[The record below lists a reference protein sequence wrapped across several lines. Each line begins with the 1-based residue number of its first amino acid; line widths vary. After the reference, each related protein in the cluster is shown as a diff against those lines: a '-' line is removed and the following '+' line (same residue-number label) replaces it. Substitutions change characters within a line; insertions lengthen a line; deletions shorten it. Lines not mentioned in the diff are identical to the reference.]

1 MMKPILLSGALMSL
15 VACANITAPDVAGQ
29 VARDGLPDA
38 PNAWAEAGERIGP
51 VQSGW
56 IARLEDPV
64 LDALVEEALANNRN
78 LQSAAANVQRSWA
91 LAGQAGAALSPSV
104 SLSSGA
110 TRSGNIED
118 TGADSYSLTGQ
129 ASWELDLWGRIRAG
143 NQAAVLSAEA
153 AEADYVYSQY
163 SLAAAVARGYF
174 LAIEAGRQAETVR
187 NTLDALNETDRIVGV
202 QFEFGLATSQDV
214 ALSRSDL
221 ARTKD
226 SLIAAQGSQRDAL
239 RSLEVLLGRY
249 PAADLELRRDLPD
262 VPAPPPPGVPSE
274 ILERRPDVIAAER
287 RVASAFNSL
296 DQAKAARMP
305 SISLTGSLGGSSG
318 DLTNLINPTNVAWQA
333 ATSLVA
339 PLIDGGLRE
348 SQVEQANAE
357 QTQAIASYADTVL
370 TAFQE
375 VEGSLDQTVV
385 LKDRAV
391 QLEEAAS
398 EARNALRIVNLRYE
412 EGETDLLDVLT
423 IQQRVLSNEGDV
435 VSIERAQLD
444 EWVGLNLALGGSWE
458 EGG

>member
-1 MMKPILLSGALMSL
+1 MMKPLLLAISAAMLT
-15 VACANITAPDVAGQ
+15 ACASITTPGEAGQ
-29 VARDGLPDA
+29 AARSTLPDT
-38 PNAWAEAGERIGP
+38 PDAWTMASERIGP
-51 VQSGW
+51 VETGW
-56 IARLEDPV
+56 VAKLEDPV
-64 LDALVEEALANNRN
+64 LTALVEEALANNRN
-78 LQSAAANVQRSWA
+78 LQAAAANVQRSWA

-118 TGADSYSLTGQ
+118 SGADSYSLTGQ
-129 ASWELDLWGRIRAG
+129 ASWELDVWGRIRAG

-153 AEADYVYSQY
+153 AEADYIYSQY

-174 LAIEAGRQAETVR
+174 LAIEAGRQAATVQ
-187 NTLDALNETDRIVGV
+187 NTLDALNETDRIVAV

-221 ARTKD
+221 ARTKA

-249 PAADLELRRDLPD
+249 PAADLELRTDLPE
-262 VPAPPPPGVPSE
+262 VPAPPPPGLPSE
-274 ILERRPDVIAAER
+274 ILERRPDIVASER

-348 SQVEQANAE
+348 SQVEQASAE
-357 QTQAIASYADTVL
+357 QTQAIAGYADAVL
-370 TAFQE
+370 NAFQE
-375 VEGSLDQTVV
+375 VEGSLDQNVV
-385 LKDRAV
+385 LRDRAV
-391 QLEEAAS
+391 QLEQAADEAN
-398 EARNALRIVNLRYE
+398 NALRIANLRYE

-435 VSIERAQLD
+435 VSIERARLD
-444 EWVGLNLALGGSWE
+444 EWVALNLALGGSWD
-458 EGG
+458 

>member
-1 MMKPILLSGALMSL
+1 MIKSLLPALL
-15 VACANITAPDVAGQ
+15 IACVAGCASITAPQDAANA
-29 VARDGLPDA
+29 ARGTLPDA
-38 PNAWAEAGERIGP
+38 PDSWAMASERIGP
-51 VQSGW
+51 VEAGW
-56 IARLEDPV
+56 LAKLEDPL
-64 LDALVEEALANNRN
+64 LDALVREALVNNRN

-110 TRSGNIED
+110 SRGGNIED
-118 TGADSYSLTGQ
+118 SGADSYSLTGQ

-163 SLAAAVARGYF
+163 SLAAAVARAYF
-174 LAIEAGRQAETVR
+174 LSIEAGRQAETVQ
-187 NTLDALNETDRIVGV
+187 NTLTALNETDRIVGV

-221 ARTKD
+221 ARTKA
-226 SLIAAQGSQRDAL
+226 SLVAAQGSQRDAL
-239 RSLEVLLGRY
+239 RALEVLLGRY
-249 PAADLELRRDLPD
+249 PAADVEVRQDLPP
-262 VPAPPPPGVPSE
+262 VPAPPPPGLPSDL
-274 ILERRPDVIAAER
+274 LERRPDIIAAER
-287 RVASAFNSL
+287 RVAASFNSL

-305 SISLTGSLGGSSG
+305 SISLTGSVGGSSG
-318 DLTNLINPTNVAWQA
+318 DLTNLINPTNIAWQA
-333 ATSLVA
+333 ATNLVA

-348 SQVEQANAE
+348 SQIEQASAE
-357 QTQAIASYADTVL
+357 QKQAIAGYGDAVL
-370 TAFQE
+370 NAFQE

-385 LKDRAV
+385 LRERAV
-391 QLEEAAS
+391 SLEEAAK
-398 EARNALRIVNLRYE
+398 EANNALRIANLRYE

-444 EWVGLNLALGGSWE
+444 EWIALNLALGGSWE
-458 EGG
+458 

>member
-1 MMKPILLSGALMSL
+1 MMRSLLFLFTATALS
-15 VACANITAPDVAGQ
+15 ACATITTPEEAGAA
-29 VARDGLPDA
+29 ARASLPET
-38 PNAWAEAGERIGP
+38 PNAWAMASERVGPVEAGWIG
-51 VQSGW
+51 Q
-56 IARLEDPV
+56 LDDPV
-64 LDALVEEALANNRN
+64 LSALVEEALANNRN

-118 TGADSYSLTGQ
+118 TGGDSYSLTGQ
-129 ASWELDLWGRIRAG
+129 ASWEIDVWGRIRAG
-143 NQAAVLSAEA
+143 NQTAILSAQA

-163 SLAAAVARGYF
+163 SLAAAVARAYF
-174 LAIEAGRQAETVR
+174 LAIEADLQAETVQ

-221 ARTKD
+221 ARTKA

-239 RSLEVLLGRY
+239 RALEVLLGRY
-249 PAADLELRRDLPD
+249 PAADVQVRRDLPD
-262 VPAPPPPGVPSE
+262 IPAPPPPGLPSG
-274 ILERRPDVIAAER
+274 ILERRPDIVAAER
-287 RVASAFNSL
+287 RVASAFNNVDS
-296 DQAKAARMP
+296 AKAARMP
-305 SISLTGSLGGSSG
+305 SISLTGSLGGSSS
-318 DLTNLINPTNVAWQA
+318 DLVSLLNPTNVAWQA

-348 SQVEQANAE
+348 AQVEQATAE
-357 QTQAIASYADTVL
+357 QQQAIANYAEAVL
-370 TAFQE
+370 NAFE
-375 VEGSLDQTVV
+375 DVEGSLDQTVV
-385 LKDRAV
+385 LRDRAV
-391 QLEEAAS
+391 QLQEAAV
-398 EARNALRIVNLRYE
+398 EANNALRIVNLRYE

-444 EWVGLNLALGGSWE
+444 EWISLNLALGGSWE
-458 EGG
+458 

>member
-38 PNAWAEAGERIGP
+38 PNAWAEAGERVGP

-174 LAIEAGRQAETVR
+174 LAIEADRQAETVR

>member
-38 PNAWAEAGERIGP
+38 PNAWAEAGERVGP

-78 LQSAAANVQRSWA
+78 LQAAAANVQRSWA
-91 LAGQAGAALSPSV
+91 LAGQAGAALSPSG

>member
-1 MMKPILLSGALMSL
+1 MMKHLLVGLAATLLSG
-15 VACANITAPDVAGQ
+15 CASITSPEQAATA
-29 VARDGLPDA
+29 ARADLPET
-38 PNAWAEAGERIGP
+38 PTAWAMAGERVGAVEP
-51 VQSGW
+51 GW
-56 IARLEDPV
+56 IAKFDDPV
-64 LDALVEEALANNRN
+64 LSALVTEALANNRN
-78 LQSAAANVQRSWA
+78 LQAAAANVQRSWA

-118 TGADSYSLTGQ
+118 SGGDTYSLTGQ
-129 ASWELDLWGRIRAG
+129 ASWELDVWGRIRAG

-153 AEADYVYSQY
+153 AEADYIYSQY
-163 SLAAAVARGYF
+163 SLAAAVARAYF
-174 LAIEAGRQAETVR
+174 LAIEADRQAETVQ

-202 QFEFGLATSQDV
+202 QFEFGMATSQDV

-221 ARTKD
+221 ARTKA

-239 RSLEVLLGRY
+239 RALEVLLGRY
-249 PAADLELRRDLPD
+249 PAAELQVRRDLPA
-262 VPAPPPPGVPSE
+262 VPAAPPPGLPSQV
-274 ILERRPDVIAAER
+274 LERRPDIIAAER

-305 SISLTGSLGGSSG
+305 SISLTGSVGGSSG
-318 DLTNLINPTNVAWQA
+318 DLTNLINPTNIAWQA

-348 SQVEQANAE
+348 SQVAQASAE
-357 QTQAIASYADTVL
+357 QSQAIASYADTAL

-375 VEGSLDQTVV
+375 VEGALDQSVV

-391 QLEEAAS
+391 QLELAADEAN
-398 EARNALRIVNLRYE
+398 NALRIVNLRYE

-444 EWVGLNLALGGSWE
+444 EWIALNLALGGSWE
-458 EGG
+458 

>member
-1 MMKPILLSGALMSL
+1 MMKPFFLSCALMSL
-15 VACANITAPDVAGQ
+15 VACANITSPETAGQ
-29 VARDGLPDA
+29 AARGSLPDA
-38 PNAWAEAGERIGP
+38 PNAWAMAGERVGV
-51 VQSGW
+51 VQAGW
-56 IARLEDPV
+56 IAQLEDPV

-78 LQSAAANVQRSWA
+78 LQAAAANVQRSWA

-118 TGADSYSLTGQ
+118 SGGDSYSLTGQ

-163 SLAAAVARGYF
+163 SLAAAVSRGYF
-174 LAIEAGRQAETVR
+174 LAIEADRQAETVQ
-187 NTLDALNETDRIVGV
+187 NTLQALNETDRIVGV

-221 ARTKD
+221 ARTKA

-262 VPAPPPPGVPSE
+262 VPASPPPGVPSE

-348 SQVEQANAE
+348 SQVEQASAE
-357 QTQAIASYADTVL
+357 QTQAIAGYADTVL

-391 QLEEAAS
+391 QLEQAAS
-398 EARNALRIVNLRYE
+398 EARNALRIANLRYE

-444 EWVGLNLALGGSWE
+444 EWVSLNLALGGSWD
-458 EGG
+458 

>member
-38 PNAWAEAGERIGP
+38 PNAWAEAGERVGP

-129 ASWELDLWGRIRAG
+129 ASRELDLWGRNRAG

-163 SLAAAVARGYF
+163 SLAASVARGYF

-444 EWVGLNLALGGSWE
+444 EWVALNLALGGSWE

>member
-1 MMKPILLSGALMSL
+1 MIQHIFMGVTLLALG
-15 VACANITAPDVAGQ
+15 ACANITTAGEAGDA
-29 VARDGLPDA
+29 ARASLPDT
-38 PNAWAEAGERIGP
+38 PDAWTMASERVGP
-51 VQSGW
+51 VEAGW
-56 IARLEDPV
+56 IAKLDDPV
-64 LDALVEEALANNRN
+64 LSALVEEAMANNRN
-78 LQSAAANVQRSWA
+78 LQAAAANVQRSWA

-104 SLSSGA
+104 SLSSGT
-110 TRSGNIED
+110 TRSGTIED
-118 TGADSYSLTGQ
+118 SGRDGYSLTGQ
-129 ASWELDLWGRIRAG
+129 ASWEVDLWGRIRAG
-143 NQAAVLSAEA
+143 NQAAVLSADA

-174 LAIEAGRQAETVR
+174 LAIEAGRQAETVQ

-221 ARTKD
+221 ARTKN

-239 RSLEVLLGRY
+239 RALEVLLGRY
-249 PAADLELRRDLPD
+249 PAADLELRQDLPT
-262 VPAPPPPGVPSE
+262 VPPPPPPGLPSE

-287 RVASAFNSL
+287 RVAAAFNSL

-305 SISLTGSLGGSSG
+305 SFSLTGSLGGSSG
-318 DLTNLINPTNVAWQA
+318 DLTNLLNPTNVAWQA

-348 SQVEQANAE
+348 SQVEQASAE
-357 QTQAIASYADTVL
+357 QSQAIASYGETVL

-375 VEGSLDQTVV
+375 VEGSLDQTIV
-385 LKDRAV
+385 LSDRAT
-391 QLEEAAS
+391 QLIVAADEAN
-398 EARNALRIVNLRYE
+398 NALRIVNLRYE

-423 IQQRVLSNEGDV
+423 IQQRVLSSEGDV

-444 EWVGLNLALGGSWE
+444 EWISLNLALGGSWD
-458 EGG
+458 

>member
-1 MMKPILLSGALMSL
+1 MMKPLLFAVSL
-15 VACANITAPDVAGQ
+15 IGLSACATITPPEEAASA
-29 VARDGLPDA
+29 ARGTLPDA
-38 PNAWAEAGERIGP
+38 PNAWAMAGERVGP
-51 VQSGW
+51 VEPGW
-56 IARLEDPV
+56 IAKFNDPV
-64 LDALVEEALANNRN
+64 LFALVDEALANNRN
-78 LQSAAANVQRSWA
+78 LQAAAANVQRSWA
-91 LAGQAGAALSPSV
+91 LAGQAGAGLSPSV
-104 SLSSGA
+104 SLSSG
-110 TRSGNIED
+110 TSRSGNIED
-118 TGADSYSLTGQ
+118 SGNDSYSLTGQ
-129 ASWELDLWGRIRAG
+129 ASWELDVWGRIRAG
-143 NQAAVLSAEA
+143 NQAAILSAEA
-153 AEADYVYSQY
+153 AEADYIYSQY
-163 SLAAAVARGYF
+163 SLAAAVARAYF
-174 LAIEAGRQAETVR
+174 LAIEADRQAETVR
-187 NTLDALNETDRIVGV
+187 NTLNALSETDRIVGV

-221 ARTKD
+221 ARTKA

-239 RSLEVLLGRY
+239 RALEVLLGRY
-249 PAADLELRRDLPD
+249 PAADLEVRRDLPV
-262 VPAPPPPGVPSE
+262 VPASPPPGLPSE
-274 ILERRPDVIAAER
+274 ILERRPDVVAAER

-348 SQVEQANAE
+348 SQVEQASAE
-357 QTQAIASYADTVL
+357 QTQAIAAYADTVL

-375 VEGSLDQTVV
+375 VESSLDQSVV

-391 QLEEAAS
+391 QLEQAAVEA
-398 EARNALRIVNLRYE
+398 NTALRIANLRYE

-444 EWVGLNLALGGSWE
+444 EWVALNLALGGSWD
-458 EGG
+458 

>member
-1 MMKPILLSGALMSL
+1 MIQHIFMGVTLLALG
-15 VACANITAPDVAGQ
+15 ACANITTAGEAGDA
-29 VARDGLPDA
+29 ARASLPDT
-38 PNAWAEAGERIGP
+38 PDAWTMASERVGP
-51 VQSGW
+51 VEAGW
-56 IARLEDPV
+56 IAKLDDPV
-64 LDALVEEALANNRN
+64 LSALVEEAMANNRN
-78 LQSAAANVQRSWA
+78 LQAAAANVQRSWA

-104 SLSSGA
+104 SLSSGT
-110 TRSGNIED
+110 TRSGTIED
-118 TGADSYSLTGQ
+118 SGRDGYSLTGQ
-129 ASWELDLWGRIRAG
+129 ASWEVDLWGRIRAG
-143 NQAAVLSAEA
+143 NQAAVLSADA

-174 LAIEAGRQAETVR
+174 LAIEAGRQAETVQ

-221 ARTKD
+221 ARTKN

-239 RSLEVLLGRY
+239 RALEVLLGRY
-249 PAADLELRRDLPD
+249 PAADLELRQDLPA
-262 VPAPPPPGVPSE
+262 VPPPPPPGLPSE

-287 RVASAFNSL
+287 RVAAAFNSL

-305 SISLTGSLGGSSG
+305 SFSLTGSLGGSSG
-318 DLTNLINPTNVAWQA
+318 DLTNLLNPTNFAWQA

-348 SQVEQANAE
+348 SQVEQASAE
-357 QTQAIASYADTVL
+357 QSQAIASYGETVL

-385 LKDRAV
+385 LSDRAT
-391 QLEEAAS
+391 QLIVAADEAN
-398 EARNALRIVNLRYE
+398 NALRIVNLRYE

-423 IQQRVLSNEGDV
+423 IQQRVLSSEGDV

-444 EWVGLNLALGGSWE
+444 EWISLNLALGGSWD
-458 EGG
+458 

>member
-38 PNAWAEAGERIGP
+38 PNAWAEAGERVGP

-78 LQSAAANVQRSWA
+78 LQAAAANVQRSWA

-357 QTQAIASYADTVL
+357 QTQAIATYADTVL

>member
-1 MMKPILLSGALMSL
+1 MIQHIFMGVTLLALG
-15 VACANITAPDVAGQ
+15 ACANITTAGEAGDA
-29 VARDGLPDA
+29 ARASLPDT
-38 PNAWAEAGERIGP
+38 PDAWTMASERVGP
-51 VQSGW
+51 VEAGW
-56 IARLEDPV
+56 IAKLDDPV
-64 LDALVEEALANNRN
+64 LSALVEEAMANNRN
-78 LQSAAANVQRSWA
+78 LQAAAANVQRSWA

-104 SLSSGA
+104 SLSSGT
-110 TRSGNIED
+110 TRSGTIED
-118 TGADSYSLTGQ
+118 SGRDGYSLTGQ
-129 ASWELDLWGRIRAG
+129 ASWEVDLWGRIRAG
-143 NQAAVLSAEA
+143 NQAAVLSADA

-174 LAIEAGRQAETVR
+174 LAIEAGRQAETVQ

-221 ARTKD
+221 ARTKN

-239 RSLEVLLGRY
+239 RALEVLLGRY
-249 PAADLELRRDLPD
+249 PAADLELRQDLPA
-262 VPAPPPPGVPSE
+262 VPPPPPPGLPSE

-287 RVASAFNSL
+287 RVAAAFNSL

-305 SISLTGSLGGSSG
+305 SFSLTGSLGGSSG
-318 DLTNLINPTNVAWQA
+318 DLTNLLNPTNVAWQA

-348 SQVEQANAE
+348 SQVEQASAE
-357 QTQAIASYADTVL
+357 QSQAIASYGETVL

-375 VEGSLDQTVV
+375 VEGSLDQTIV
-385 LKDRAV
+385 LSDRAT
-391 QLEEAAS
+391 QLIVAADEAN
-398 EARNALRIVNLRYE
+398 NALRIVNLRYE

-423 IQQRVLSNEGDV
+423 IQQRVLSSEGDV

-444 EWVGLNLALGGSWE
+444 EWISLNLALGGSWD
-458 EGG
+458 

>member
-1 MMKPILLSGALMSL
+1 MMKPFLLSCALVSL
-15 VACANITAPDVAGQ
+15 AACATITSPETAGQ
-29 VARDGLPDA
+29 AARDSLPDA
-38 PNAWAEAGERIGP
+38 PNAWAMAGERVGP
-51 VQSGW
+51 VQAGW
-56 IARLEDPV
+56 IAQLEDPV

-78 LQSAAANVQRSWA
+78 LRAAAANVQRSWA

-174 LAIEAGRQAETVR
+174 LAIEADRQAETVR

-202 QFEFGLATSQDV
+202 QFEFGMATSQDV

-221 ARTKD
+221 ARTRD

-348 SQVEQANAE
+348 SQVEQASAE
-357 QTQAIASYADTVL
+357 QTQAIAGYADTVL

-375 VEGSLDQTVV
+375 VEGALDQTVV
-385 LKDRAV
+385 LKDRAD
-391 QLEEAAS
+391 QLEQAAS

-458 EGG
+458 GGG

>member
-1 MMKPILLSGALMSL
+1 MIKSLLPALL
-15 VACANITAPDVAGQ
+15 IACVAGCASITAPQDAANA
-29 VARDGLPDA
+29 ARGTLPDA
-38 PNAWAEAGERIGP
+38 PDSWAMASERIGP
-51 VQSGW
+51 VEAGW
-56 IARLEDPV
+56 LAKLEDPL
-64 LDALVEEALANNRN
+64 LDALVREALANNRN

-110 TRSGNIED
+110 SRGGNIED
-118 TGADSYSLTGQ
+118 SGADSYSLTGQ

-163 SLAAAVARGYF
+163 SLAAAVARAYF
-174 LAIEAGRQAETVR
+174 LSIEAGRQAETVQ
-187 NTLDALNETDRIVGV
+187 NTLNALNETDRIVGV

-221 ARTKD
+221 ARTKA
-226 SLIAAQGSQRDAL
+226 SLVAAQGSQRDAL
-239 RSLEVLLGRY
+239 RALEVLLGRY
-249 PAADLELRRDLPD
+249 PAADVEVRPDLPP
-262 VPAPPPPGVPSE
+262 VPAAPPPGLPSDL
-274 ILERRPDVIAAER
+274 LERRPDIIAAER
-287 RVASAFNSL
+287 RVAASFNSL

-305 SISLTGSLGGSSG
+305 SISLTGSVGGSSG
-318 DLTNLINPTNVAWQA
+318 DLTNLINPTNIAWQA

-339 PLIDGGLRE
+339 PLLDGGLRE
-348 SQVEQANAE
+348 SQIEQASAE
-357 QTQAIASYADTVL
+357 QKQAIAGYGDAVL
-370 TAFQE
+370 NAFQE

-385 LKDRAV
+385 LRERAV
-391 QLEEAAS
+391 SLEEAAK
-398 EARNALRIVNLRYE
+398 EANNALRIANLRYE

-444 EWVGLNLALGGSWE
+444 EWIALNLALGGSWE
-458 EGG
+458 

>member
-1 MMKPILLSGALMSL
+1 MMKPFLLSCALVSL
-15 VACANITAPDVAGQ
+15 AACTTITTPETAGQ
-29 VARDGLPDA
+29 AARDSLPDA
-38 PNAWAEAGERIGP
+38 PNAWAMAGERVGP
-51 VQSGW
+51 VQAGW
-56 IARLEDPV
+56 IAQLEDPV

-78 LQSAAANVQRSWA
+78 LQAAAANVQRSWA

-174 LAIEAGRQAETVR
+174 LAIEADRQAETVR

-202 QFEFGLATSQDV
+202 QFEFGMATSQDV

-221 ARTKD
+221 ARTRD

-348 SQVEQANAE
+348 SQVEQASAE
-357 QTQAIASYADTVL
+357 QTQAIAGYADTVL

-385 LKDRAV
+385 LKDRAI
-391 QLEEAAS
+391 QLEQAAS

-444 EWVGLNLALGGSWE
+444 EWVALNLALGGSWE

>member
-1 MMKPILLSGALMSL
+1 MIRPLFIVVSL
-15 VACANITAPDVAGQ
+15 TGLAACANITPPGEAGQ
-29 VARDGLPDA
+29 VARESLPEA
-38 PNAWAEAGERIGP
+38 PNAWAMASERLGPVEAGW
-51 VQSGW
+51 V
-56 IARLEDPV
+56 AKLDDPV
-64 LDALVEEALANNRN
+64 LSALVEEALANNRN
-78 LQSAAANVQRSWA
+78 LQAAAANVQRSWA

-118 TGADSYSLTGQ
+118 SGGDSYSLTGQ

-153 AEADYVYSQY
+153 AEADYIYSQY

-174 LAIEAGRQAETVR
+174 LAIEAGRQAETVQ
-187 NTLDALNETDRIVGV
+187 NTLNALNETDRIVGV

-221 ARTKD
+221 ARTKA

-249 PAADLELRRDLPD
+249 PAADLELRQDLPD

-274 ILERRPDVIAAER
+274 ILERRPDIIAAER
-287 RVASAFNSL
+287 RVAAAFNSL

-348 SQVEQANAE
+348 SQVEQASAE
-357 QTQAIASYADTVL
+357 QTQAIAGYGDAVL
-370 TAFQE
+370 NAFQE

-385 LKDRAV
+385 LRERAV
-391 QLEEAAS
+391 QLEQAADEAN
-398 EARNALRIVNLRYE
+398 NALRIVNLRYE

-444 EWVGLNLALGGSWE
+444 EWVALNLALGGSWE
-458 EGG
+458 

>member
-1 MMKPILLSGALMSL
+1 MIKSLLPALL
-15 VACANITAPDVAGQ
+15 IACVAGCASITAPQDAANA
-29 VARDGLPDA
+29 ARATLPDA
-38 PNAWAEAGERIGP
+38 PDTWAMASERIGP
-51 VQSGW
+51 VEAGW
-56 IARLEDPV
+56 LAKLEDPL
-64 LDALVEEALANNRN
+64 LDALVREALANNRN

-110 TRSGNIED
+110 SRGGNIED
-118 TGADSYSLTGQ
+118 SGADSYSLTGQ

-163 SLAAAVARGYF
+163 SLAAAVARAYF
-174 LAIEAGRQAETVR
+174 LSIEAGRQAETVQ
-187 NTLDALNETDRIVGV
+187 NTLNALNETDRIVGV

-221 ARTKD
+221 ARTKA
-226 SLIAAQGSQRDAL
+226 SLVAAQGSQRDAL
-239 RSLEVLLGRY
+239 RALEVLLGRY
-249 PAADLELRRDLPD
+249 PSADVEVRPDLPP
-262 VPAPPPPGVPSE
+262 VPAPPPPGLPSDL
-274 ILERRPDVIAAER
+274 LERRPDIIAAER
-287 RVASAFNSL
+287 RVAASFNSL

-305 SISLTGSLGGSSG
+305 SISLTGSVGGSSG
-318 DLTNLINPTNVAWQA
+318 DLTNLINPTNIAWQA

-348 SQVEQANAE
+348 SQIEQASAE
-357 QTQAIASYADTVL
+357 QKQAIAGYGDAVL
-370 TAFQE
+370 NAFQE

-385 LKDRAV
+385 LRERAV
-391 QLEEAAS
+391 SLEEAAK
-398 EARNALRIVNLRYE
+398 EANNALRIANLRYE

-444 EWVGLNLALGGSWE
+444 EWIALNLALGGSWE
-458 EGG
+458 

>member
-1 MMKPILLSGALMSL
+1 MMKPFLIGLSVAALS
-15 VACANITAPDVAGQ
+15 ACANITAPEDAAQ
-29 VARDGLPDA
+29 TARASLPDA
-38 PNAWAEAGERIGP
+38 PSAWAMASERVGPVEAG
-51 VQSGW
+51 W
-56 IARLEDPV
+56 LAKLDDPV
-64 LDALVEEALANNRN
+64 LTALVDEALVNNRN
-78 LQSAAANVQRSWA
+78 LQAAAANVQRSWA

-104 SLSSGA
+104 SLSSGT

-129 ASWELDLWGRIRAG
+129 ASWEVDLWGRIRAG

-163 SLAAAVARGYF
+163 SLAAAVARAYF
-174 LAIEAGRQAETVR
+174 LAIEADRQAETVQ
-187 NTLDALNETDRIVGV
+187 NTLNALNETDRIVGV

-221 ARTKD
+221 ARTKA
-226 SLIAAQGSQRDAL
+226 SLIAARGSQRDAL
-239 RSLEVLLGRY
+239 RALEVLLGRY
-249 PAADLELRRDLPD
+249 PAADLEVRRDLPT
-262 VPAPPPPGVPSE
+262 VPALPPSGVPSE
-274 ILERRPDVIAAER
+274 VLERRPDVIAAER
-287 RVASAFNSL
+287 RVAAAFNSL

-318 DLTNLINPTNVAWQA
+318 DLTNLVNPTNIAWQA

-348 SQVEQANAE
+348 SQVEQASAE

-375 VEGSLDQTVV
+375 VEGSLDQNVV
-385 LKDRAV
+385 LQERSV
-391 QLEEAAS
+391 QLEQSAEQAN
-398 EARNALRIVNLRYE
+398 NALRIANLRYE

-423 IQQRVLSNEGDV
+423 IQQRVLSSEGDV
-435 VSIERAQLD
+435 VSVERARLD
-444 EWVGLNLALGGSWE
+444 EWVALNLALGGSWE
-458 EGG
+458 

>member
-1 MMKPILLSGALMSL
+1 MMKPFLIGLSVAALS
-15 VACANITAPDVAGQ
+15 ACANITAPEDAAQ
-29 VARDGLPDA
+29 TARASLPDA
-38 PNAWAEAGERIGP
+38 PSAWAMASERVGPVEAG
-51 VQSGW
+51 W
-56 IARLEDPV
+56 LAKLDDPV
-64 LDALVEEALANNRN
+64 LTALVDEALVNNRN
-78 LQSAAANVQRSWA
+78 LQAAAANVQRSWA

-104 SLSSGA
+104 SLSSGT

-118 TGADSYSLTGQ
+118 SGADSYSLTGQ
-129 ASWELDLWGRIRAG
+129 ASWEVDLWGRIRAG

-163 SLAAAVARGYF
+163 SLAAAVARAYF
-174 LAIEAGRQAETVR
+174 LAIEADRQAETVQ

-221 ARTKD
+221 ARTKA
-226 SLIAAQGSQRDAL
+226 SLIAARGSQRDAL
-239 RSLEVLLGRY
+239 RALEVLLGRY
-249 PAADLELRRDLPD
+249 PAADLEVRRDLPT
-262 VPAPPPPGVPSE
+262 VPALPPSGVPSE
-274 ILERRPDVIAAER
+274 VLERRPDVIAAER
-287 RVASAFNSL
+287 RVAAAFNSL

-318 DLTNLINPTNVAWQA
+318 DLTNLVNPTNIAWQA

-348 SQVEQANAE
+348 SQVEQASAE

-375 VEGSLDQTVV
+375 VEGSLDQNVV
-385 LKDRAV
+385 LQERSV
-391 QLEEAAS
+391 QLEQSAEQAN
-398 EARNALRIVNLRYE
+398 NALRIANLRYE

-423 IQQRVLSNEGDV
+423 IQQRVLSSEGDV
-435 VSIERAQLD
+435 VSVERARLD
-444 EWVGLNLALGGSWE
+444 EWVALNLALGGSWE
-458 EGG
+458 

>member
-1 MMKPILLSGALMSL
+1 MIRSLLFGISL
-15 VACANITAPDVAGQ
+15 ATLGGCANITTPGAAGAA
-29 VARDGLPDA
+29 ARASLPDA
-38 PNAWAEAGERIGP
+38 PDAWAMASERVGAVEAGW
-51 VQSGW
+51 V
-56 IARLEDPV
+56 AKFNDPI
-64 LDALVEEALANNRN
+64 LSDLVDEALANNRN
-78 LQSAAANVQRSWA
+78 LQAAAANVQRSWA

-110 TRSGNIED
+110 TRSGNIENS
-118 TGADSYSLTGQ
+118 GSDSYSLTGQ

-174 LAIEAGRQAETVR
+174 LAIEAGRQAETVQ

-221 ARTKD
+221 ARTKA

-239 RSLEVLLGRY
+239 RALEVLLGRY
-249 PAADLELRRDLPD
+249 PAADLQLRQDLPD
-262 VPAPPPPGVPSE
+262 VPASPPPGIPSE
-274 ILERRPDVIAAER
+274 ILERRPDIIAAER
-287 RVASAFNSL
+287 RVAAAFNSL
-296 DQAKAARMP
+296 DQAKAAQMP

-318 DLTNLINPTNVAWQA
+318 DLTNLLNPTNVAWQA

-348 SQVEQANAE
+348 AQVEQANAE
-357 QTQAIASYADTVL
+357 QTQAIASYGDAVL
-370 TAFQE
+370 NAFQE

-385 LKDRAV
+385 LHDRAV
-391 QLEEAAS
+391 QLERAADEAN
-398 EARNALRIVNLRYE
+398 NALRIVNLRYE
-412 EGETDLLDVLT
+412 EGETDLLDLLT

-444 EWVGLNLALGGSWE
+444 EWIALNLALGGSWD
-458 EGG
+458 